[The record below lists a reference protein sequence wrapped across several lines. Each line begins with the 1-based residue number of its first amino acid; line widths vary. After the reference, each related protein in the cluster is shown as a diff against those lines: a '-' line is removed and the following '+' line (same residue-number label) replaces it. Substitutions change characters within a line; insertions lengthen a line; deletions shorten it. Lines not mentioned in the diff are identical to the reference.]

1 MEFRVL
7 GPVVVLDDGGTPL
20 DIGPSQQRA
29 VLALCVLAAPR
40 PVSTARIMDA
50 LWEQEPPPGAVN
62 TVQAYVSKLRRVLE
76 PGRVRRAKPSVL
88 VSRPGGY
95 AIELPPESFDL
106 GRAAAAVAA
115 GRRLLEAGDHAGAAG
130 QFRLALREWRGEPLA
145 GFEDEPWARDEI
157 AHLAELRLSVVED
170 VAQAELALGFGRA
183 LVPELTRLV
192 AAHPLR
198 ERLRRLGAHALYQ
211 AGRQADALALLTEGR
226 RLLVGEL
233 GLDPDPGSRE
243 LERRILEQDP
253 ALTPPPATPR
263 DPAPV
268 AAAPT
273 VPGAVATSVPGD
285 GADTDG
291 PGQREGAL
299 IGRAAE
305 SRALRRA
312 VTADGPRIVLVAGEP
327 GIGKTSLAEDAAAH
341 APVAVF
347 GRCWDGTGAPP
358 FWPWAQ
364 AVRQLTGRHGELAE
378 MLGATGEFALYE
390 AFARLVAEHAAAHG
404 RVLVVLDDLQWA
416 DASSLRLLEFLATTR
431 ACPELT
437 VIATYRDTEVGGPLA
452 RTLATLVRLPHV
464 ERITLGGLGEDA
476 IAEYLRRAGADA
488 TRAAEVARRTG
499 GNPFFLGELVHLDG
513 GEVPGAVADVLRG
526 RMAAISPGAPGV
538 LSAAALL
545 GRDAPLDVLLDV
557 VHDVMDVPRDEVLDV
572 LDAAVRARL
581 LTEHDLVYRFAHDI
595 VRDVL
600 RDGLAPLRRRRLH
613 AGIAAV
619 LERRGTHL
627 AELAHHYR
635 EGLVISGMAAKA
647 IEYARQ
653 AAAHAMAQ
661 FAYEDAVEHLRQAV
675 ALTAQLPVTAARE
688 SRVLRCDLLL
698 GLAEARSA
706 AGMSTQVHASL
717 EEAAEIA
724 DALGDDDRLAR
735 AALGF
740 SDPLSWA
747 MYEEWSAG
755 GALTGRIERAL
766 RSQGEGSPWR
776 SQLLAAFAITGCFTR
791 PVEESCGLAAEA
803 VREAR
808 LREDDRSLLRALSAY
823 EILSRGVAG
832 HAERQAAID
841 EMAEVARRTGD
852 LVAEWLAR
860 EAEHVELVKQGELER
875 ADRLLTWL
883 SDTARRIR
891 QPALLSLTAWLS
903 AIHAYLRGDPGR
915 ALAEAEESARLHPEG
930 AFGRDHA
937 ESRARVFRCLEAR
950 TRGDAAAALALAEE
964 ALARR
969 PGGQP
974 GWRVL
979 RCAALLD
986 LGRRDEAVEVLAG
999 LARDG
1004 FAGMR
1009 GDLAYR
1015 FIPDLLSEVCLAL
1028 GDTAAA
1034 AALHDLL
1041 LPHQG
1046 RLLGWSVT
1054 DLCLARLALA
1064 LDDREDAAR
1073 RLRAALALVR
1083 RSGATLYEKPIL
1095 ALLARL

>member
-40 PVSTARIMDA
+40 PVSTARIVDA

-95 AIELPPESFDL
+95 AIELPPERFDL
-106 GRAAAAVAA
+106 GRAGAAVAA

-130 QFRLALREWRGEPLA
+130 QFRLALQEWRGEPLA

-157 AHLAELRLSVVED
+157 AHLAELRLSIVED
-170 VAQAELALGFGRA
+170 AAQAELALGSGRA

-233 GLDPDPGSRE
+233 GLDPDPRSRE

-253 ALTPPPATPR
+253 ALTPPPATPQ
-263 DPAPV
+263 DPAP
-268 AAAPT
+268 AAE
-273 VPGAVATSVPGD
+273 
-285 GADTDG
+285 ADMEDA
-291 PGQREGAL
+291 GQRESAL
-299 IGRAAE
+299 VGRAAE
-305 SRALRRA
+305 SRVLRRA
-312 VTADGPRIVLVAGEP
+312 VTADGPRIALVAGEP

-416 DASSLRLLEFLATTR
+416 DVSSLRLLEFLATTR

-452 RTLATLVRLPHV
+452 RTLATLVRLPQV

-526 RMAAISPGAPGV
+526 RMAAMPPGAPGV

-581 LTEHDLVYRFAHDI
+581 LTEHDMVYRFAHDI

-661 FAYEDAVEHLRQAV
+661 FAYEDAVEHLRHAV
-675 ALTAQLPVTAARE
+675 ALTGQLPVTAARE

-698 GLAEARSA
+698 GLAEAQSA
-706 AGMSTQVHASL
+706 AGMSVQVHASL

-747 MYEEWSAG
+747 MYEEWAAG

-776 SQLLAAFAITGCFTR
+776 SQLLAAFAVTGCFTR
-791 PVEESCGLAAEA
+791 PVEESCALAAEA

-808 LREDDRSLLRALSAY
+808 PRGDDRSLLRALSAY

-841 EMAEVARRTGD
+841 EMTEVARRTGD

-875 ADRLLTWL
+875 ADLLLTWL

-930 AFGRDHA
+930 ALGRDHA
-937 ESRARVFRCLEAR
+937 ESRAGVFRCLAAR
-950 TRGDAAAALALAEE
+950 IRGDAAAALTLAEE

-969 PGGQP
+969 PGQP
-974 GWRVL
+974 GWLVL

-986 LGRRDEAVEVLAG
+986 LGRRDEAAEVLAG

-1015 FIPDLLSEVCLAL
+1015 FVPDLLSEACLAL

-1064 LDDREDAAR
+1064 RDDREAAGR

-1083 RSGATLYEKPIL
+1083 RSGAALYEKPIL
-1095 ALLARL
+1095 ALLNRV

>member
-7 GPVVVLDDGGTPL
+7 GQVVVLDDGGTPL

-40 PVSTARIMDA
+40 PVSTARIVDA

-95 AIELPPESFDL
+95 AVELPPESFDL
-106 GRAAAAVAA
+106 GRAQAAVAA

-130 QFRLALREWRGEPLA
+130 RLRLALAEWRGEPLA
-145 GFEDEPWARDEI
+145 GFEEESWARDEI

-170 VAQAELALGFGRA
+170 LAQAELALGLGRA

-211 AGRQADALALLTEGR
+211 AGRQADALALLSDGR

-243 LERRILEQDP
+243 LERRILAQDP
-253 ALTPPPATPR
+253 ALTPPPATPH
-263 DPAPV
+263 DPAPAAV
-268 AAAPT
+268 VSPAAPT
-273 VPGAVATSVPGD
+273 AE
-285 GADTDG
+285 AD
-291 PGQREGAL
+291 PNSGQREGAL

-305 SRALRRA
+305 SGVLRRA
-312 VTADGPRIVLVAGEP
+312 VAGDGTRVVLVAGEP

-364 AVRQLTGRHGELAE
+364 AVRHLTGRHGELAE
-378 MLGATGEFALYE
+378 MLGATGEFALYD

-431 ACPELT
+431 ACPDLT

-464 ERITLGGLGEDA
+464 ERITLDGLGEDA

-513 GEVPGAVADVLRG
+513 GEAPGAVADVLRG
-526 RMAAISPGAPGV
+526 RMAAMPPGAPGV

-557 VHDVMDVPRDEVLDV
+557 VRDVMDVPRDEVLDV

-661 FAYEDAVEHLRQAV
+661 FAYEDAVEHLRHAV
-675 ALTAQLPVTAARE
+675 ALTVQLPVTDRE
-688 SRVLRCDLLL
+688 LRCDLLL
-698 GLAEARSA
+698 GLAEAQSA
-706 AGMSTQVHASL
+706 AGMSTQVHATL

-747 MYEEWSAG
+747 MYEEWAAG

-776 SQLLAAFAITGCFTR
+776 SQLLAAFAITGSFTR
-791 PVEESCGLAAEA
+791 PIEESVALAAEA

-808 LREDDRSLLRALSAY
+808 TRGDDGPLLRALSAY

-832 HAERQAAID
+832 KAERQAAID
-841 EMAEVARRTGD
+841 EMTEVARRTGD

-860 EAEHVELVKQGELER
+860 EAEHVELVKQGELGR
-875 ADRLLTWL
+875 AARLLTWL

-891 QPALLSLTAWLS
+891 QPALLSLAAWLS
-903 AIHAYLRGDPGR
+903 AIHAHLRGDTGR
-915 ALAEAEESARLHPEG
+915 ALEEAEESARLHPEG
-930 AFGRDHA
+930 ALGRDHA
-937 ESRARVFRCLEAR
+937 ESRAAVFRCLAAR
-950 TRGDAAAALALAEE
+950 ARGDAATALAVAED
-964 ALARR
+964 ALARQ
-969 PGGQP
+969 PGQP
-974 GWRVL
+974 GWLVL
-979 RCAALLD
+979 RCAVLLD
-986 LGRRDEAVEVLAG
+986 LGRRDEAQEVFAG
-999 LARDG
+999 LAADG

-1015 FIPDLLSEVCLAL
+1015 FIPELLSEACLAL
-1028 GDTAAA
+1028 RDTAAA
-1034 AALHDLL
+1034 PVLHALL
-1041 LPHQG
+1041 LSHRG

-1054 DLCLARLALA
+1054 DLCLARLALVR
-1064 LDDREDAAR
+1064 DDPDTAR
-1073 RLRAALALVR
+1073 RHLRDALALVR
-1083 RSGATLYEKPIL
+1083 GSGVTLYEKPIL
-1095 ALLARL
+1095 ALLARV

>member
-7 GPVVVLDDGGTPL
+7 GPVVVLDDEGTPL
-20 DIGPSQQRA
+20 EIGPSQQRA

-40 PVSTARIMDA
+40 PVSTARIVDA
-50 LWEQEPPPGAVN
+50 LWESEPPPGAVN

-76 PGRVRRAKPSVL
+76 PGRVRRARPSVL

-95 AIELPPESFDL
+95 AIEWPQESIDL
-106 GRAAAAVAA
+106 GRARAAVAA
-115 GRRLLEAGDHAGAAG
+115 GRRSLETGDHAEAARSL
-130 QFRLALREWRGEPLA
+130 RLALAEWRGESLA
-145 GFEDEPWARDEI
+145 GFEEEPWARDEI
-157 AHLAELRLSVVED
+157 AHLAELRLSVTED
-170 VAQAELALGFGRA
+170 LAEAELALGLGRA

-211 AGRQADALALLTEGR
+211 AGRQADALALLSEGR
-226 RLLVGEL
+226 RLLVDEL

-243 LERRILEQDP
+243 LERRILAQDR
-253 ALTPPPATPR
+253 ALTPSPSTPR
-263 DPAPV
+263 HPAP
-268 AAAPT
+268 AAADPER
-273 VPGAVATSVPGD
+273 S
-285 GADTDG
+285 
-291 PGQREGAL
+291 GQRESAL
-299 IGRAAE
+299 VGRAAE
-305 SRALRRA
+305 SGVLRRA
-312 VTADGPRIVLVAGEP
+312 VTADGARVVLVAGEP

-378 MLGATGEFALYE
+378 MLGATGEFALYD
-390 AFARLVAEHAAAHG
+390 AFARLVVEHAAVHG

-431 ACPELT
+431 ACQELT

-464 ERITLGGLGEDA
+464 ERITLDGLGEDA
-476 IAEYLRRAGADA
+476 IAEYLRRAGADV
-488 TRAAEVARRTG
+488 TRAAEVAGRTG

-526 RMAAISPGAPGV
+526 RMAAMPPGASGV

-557 VHDVMDVPRDEVLDV
+557 VRDVAQVPRDEVLDV

-600 RDGLAPLRRRRLH
+600 REGLAPLRRRRLH
-613 AGIAAV
+613 AGIAAA

-661 FAYEDAVEHLRQAV
+661 FAYEDAVEHLRHAV
-675 ALTAQLPVTAARE
+675 ALTAQLPVPDQE
-688 SRVLRCDLLL
+688 LRCDLLL
-698 GLAEARSA
+698 ALAEAQSA
-706 AGMSTQVHASL
+706 AGMSTQVHATL
-717 EEAAEIA
+717 DEAAETA

-747 MYEEWSAG
+747 MYEEWVAG
-755 GALTGRIERAL
+755 GALTGRVERAL

-776 SQLLAAFAITGCFTR
+776 SQLLAAFAITGSFTR
-791 PVEESCGLAAEA
+791 PVEESVALAAEA

-808 LREDDRSLLRALSAY
+808 ARGDDVPLLRALSAY
-823 EILSRGVAG
+823 EILSRGVEGQAG
-832 HAERQAAID
+832 RMAAIE
-841 EMAEVARRTGD
+841 EMIEVARRTGD

-875 ADRLLTWL
+875 AARLLTWL
-883 SDTARRIR
+883 SDTARGIR
-891 QPALLSLTAWLS
+891 QPALLSLAAWLS
-903 AIHAYLRGDPGR
+903 AIDAHLRGDTGR
-915 ALAEAEESARLHPEG
+915 ALAEAEESVRLHPEG
-930 AFGRDHA
+930 ALGRDHA
-937 ESRARVFRCLEAR
+937 ESRAAVFRCLAAR
-950 TRGDAAAALALAEE
+950 ARGDAAAALAVAEE
-964 ALARR
+964 ALAGR
-969 PGGQP
+969 PGQP
-974 GWRVL
+974 AWLVL
-979 RCAALLD
+979 RCAVLLD
-986 LGRRDEAVEVLAG
+986 LGRREEAAEELAG
-999 LARDG
+999 LAGDG
-1004 FAGMR
+1004 FAGSR

-1015 FIPDLLSEVCLAL
+1015 FVPDLLSEACLAL
-1028 GDTAAA
+1028 RDTAAA
-1034 AALHDLL
+1034 PVLHDLL
-1041 LPHQG
+1041 LPQLLPHRG
-1046 RLLGWSVT
+1046 RLLGWSVA
-1054 DLCLARLALA
+1054 DLCLARLALVR
-1064 LDDREDAAR
+1064 DDSDAAR
-1073 RLRAALALVR
+1073 DHLRDALALVR
-1083 RSGATLYEKPIL
+1083 GSGAALFEKPIL
-1095 ALLARL
+1095 ALLDRATG

>member
-40 PVSTARIMDA
+40 PVSTARIVDA
-50 LWEQEPPPGAVN
+50 LWEREPPPGAVN

-76 PGRVRRAKPSVL
+76 PGRVRREKPSVL

-106 GRAAAAVAA
+106 GRAGAAVAA
-115 GRRLLEAGDHAGAAG
+115 GRRLLEAGDHAEAAG
-130 QFRLALREWRGEPLA
+130 RLRLALEEWRGEPLA

-170 VAQAELALGFGRA
+170 VAQAELALGLGRA

-226 RLLVGEL
+226 RVLVGEL
-233 GLDPDPGSRE
+233 GLDPDPRSRE

-253 ALTPPPATPR
+253 ALTPSPPALR
-263 DPAPV
+263 DPAP
-268 AAAPT
+268 T
-273 VPGAVATSVPGD
+273 VTTTATPALTPVPD
-285 GADTDG
+285 ADPDG
-291 PGQREGAL
+291 PGRREDAL

-305 SRALRRA
+305 SRVLRRA
-312 VTADGPRIVLVAGEP
+312 VAADGPRIVLVAGEP

-378 MLGATGEFALYE
+378 ILGATGEFALYE
-390 AFARLVAEHAAAHG
+390 AFARLVAEHAAAHDRAHG

-431 ACPELT
+431 SCRELA
-437 VIATYRDTEVGGPLA
+437 VVATYRDTEVGGPLA

-464 ERITLGGLGEDA
+464 ERIMLGGLGEDA

-488 TRAAEVARRTG
+488 TRVAEVARRTG
-499 GNPFFLGELVHLDG
+499 GNPFFLGELVHLGG

-526 RMAAISPGAPGV
+526 RMAAMPPGAPGV

-557 VHDVMDVPRDEVLDV
+557 VHDVMDVPREEVLDV
-572 LDAAVRARL
+572 LDAAVRGRL

-600 RDGLAPLRRRRLH
+600 RDGLASLRRRRLH

-661 FAYEDAVEHLRQAV
+661 FAYEDAVEHLRHAV
-675 ALTAQLPVTAARE
+675 ALTGQLPVPA
-688 SRVLRCDLLL
+688 SRGSRMLRCDLLL
-698 GLAEARSA
+698 GLAEAQSA

-747 MYEEWSAG
+747 MYEEWAAG

-776 SQLLAAFAITGCFTR
+776 SQLLAAFAVTGCFTR
-791 PVEESCGLAAEA
+791 PVEESCALAAEA

-808 LREDDRSLLRALSAY
+808 LRGDDRSLLRALSAY

-832 HAERQAAID
+832 HAERQAAVD
-841 EMAEVARRTGD
+841 EMTEVARRTGD

-903 AIHAYLRGDPGR
+903 AIHAYLRGDPVR
-915 ALAEAEESARLHPEG
+915 ALAEAEESARVHPEG

-937 ESRARVFRCLEAR
+937 ESRALVFGCLAAR

-969 PGGQP
+969 PGQP

-986 LGRRDEAVEVLAG
+986 LGRRDEAAQVLAG
-999 LARDG
+999 LACDG

-1028 GDTAAA
+1028 DDRAAA

-1064 LDDREDAAR
+1064 TDDREAAGP

-1083 RSGATLYEKPIL
+1083 RSGAVLYEKPIL
-1095 ALLARL
+1095 DLLDRL

>member
-1 MEFRVL
+1 
-7 GPVVVLDDGGTPL
+7 
-20 DIGPSQQRA
+20 
-29 VLALCVLAAPR
+29 
-40 PVSTARIMDA
+40 
-50 LWEQEPPPGAVN
+50 
-62 TVQAYVSKLRRVLE
+62 
-76 PGRVRRAKPSVL
+76 
-88 VSRPGGY
+88 
-95 AIELPPESFDL
+95 
-106 GRAAAAVAA
+106 
-115 GRRLLEAGDHAGAAG
+115 
-130 QFRLALREWRGEPLA
+130 
-145 GFEDEPWARDEI
+145 
-157 AHLAELRLSVVED
+157 
-170 VAQAELALGFGRA
+170 
-183 LVPELTRLV
+183 
-192 AAHPLR
+192 
-198 ERLRRLGAHALYQ
+198 
-211 AGRQADALALLTEGR
+211 
-226 RLLVGEL
+226 
-233 GLDPDPGSRE
+233 
-243 LERRILEQDP
+243 
-253 ALTPPPATPR
+253 PATPHA
-263 DPAPV
+263 PAPAAV
-268 AAAPT
+268 VSPAAPVT
-273 VPGAVATSVPGD
+273 E
-285 GADTDG
+285 ADPD

-305 SRALRRA
+305 SAVLRRA
-312 VTADGPRIVLVAGEP
+312 VAGDGTRVVLVAGEP

-364 AVRQLTGRHGELAE
+364 AVRHLTGRHGELAE
-378 MLGATGEFALYE
+378 MLGATGEFALYD
-390 AFARLVAEHAAAHG
+390 AFARLVAEHAAAHGRVNG

-431 ACPELT
+431 ACPDLT

-464 ERITLGGLGEDA
+464 ERITLDGLGEDA

-513 GEVPGAVADVLRG
+513 GEAPGAVADVLRG
-526 RMAAISPGAPGV
+526 RMAAMPPGASGV

-557 VHDVMDVPRDEVLDV
+557 VRDVMDVPRDEVLDV

-661 FAYEDAVEHLRQAV
+661 FAYEDAAEHLRHAV
-675 ALTAQLPVTAARE
+675 ALTGQLPVPDRE
-688 SRVLRCDLLL
+688 LRCDLLL
-698 GLAEARSA
+698 GLAEAQSA
-706 AGMSTQVHASL
+706 AGMSAQVHVTL

-724 DALGDDDRLAR
+724 DALGDDGRLAR

-747 MYEEWSAG
+747 MYEEWAAG
-755 GALTGRIERAL
+755 GPLTGRIERAL

-776 SQLLAAFAITGCFTR
+776 SQLLAAFAITGSFTR
-791 PVEESCGLAAEA
+791 PVEDSVALAAEA

-808 LREDDRSLLRALSAY
+808 RRGDDGPLLRALSAY

-832 HAERQAAID
+832 QAERQAAID

-875 ADRLLTWL
+875 AARLLTWL

-903 AIHAYLRGDPGR
+903 AIHAHLRGDTAR

-930 AFGRDHA
+930 ALGRDHA
-937 ESRARVFRCLEAR
+937 ESRAAVFRCLAAR
-950 TRGDAAAALALAEE
+950 ARGDAAAALALVEE
-964 ALARR
+964 APAR
-969 PGGQP
+969 PGEP

-979 RCAALLD
+979 RCAVLLD
-986 LGRRDEAVEVLAG
+986 LGRRDEALEVFAG
-999 LARDG
+999 LAADG

-1015 FIPDLLSEVCLAL
+1015 FIPDLLSEACLEL
-1028 GDTAAA
+1028 RDTGAAPV
-1034 AALHDLL
+1034 LHDLL
-1041 LPHQG
+1041 LPHRG

-1054 DLCLARLALA
+1054 DLCLARLTLVRDD
-1064 LDDREDAAR
+1064 LDTAR
-1073 RLRAALALVR
+1073 GHLRDALALVR
-1083 RSGATLYEKPIL
+1083 RSGVTLYEKPIL
-1095 ALLARL
+1095 DLLARV

>member
-1 MEFRVL
+1 MLEFRVL

-40 PVSTARIMDA
+40 PVSTARIVDA

-88 VSRPGGY
+88 LSRPGGY

-130 QFRLALREWRGEPLA
+130 QLRLALKEWRGEPLA

-170 VAQAELALGFGRA
+170 VAQAELALGLGPA

-211 AGRQADALALLTEGR
+211 AGRQADALALLAEGR

-233 GLDPDPGSRE
+233 GLDPDPRSRE

-253 ALTPPPATPR
+253 ALTPPPPPATPH
-263 DPAPV
+263 DPAPT
-268 AAAPT
+268 ATP
-273 VPGAVATSVPGD
+273 VPE
-285 GADTDG
+285 ADTDG
-291 PGQREGAL
+291 PGRREGAL

-305 SRALRRA
+305 SRVLRRA
-312 VTADGPRIVLVAGEP
+312 VTADGPLIVLVAGEP

-390 AFARLVAEHAAAHG
+390 AFARLVAKHAAAHG

-431 ACPELT
+431 ACQELT
-437 VIATYRDTEVGGPLA
+437 VIATYRDTEVSGPLA

-464 ERITLGGLGEDA
+464 ERVTLGGLREDA

-526 RMAAISPGAPGV
+526 RMAAMPPGAPGV

-661 FAYEDAVEHLRQAV
+661 FAYEDAVEHLRHAV
-675 ALTAQLPVTAARE
+675 ALTGQLPVADP
-688 SRVLRCDLLL
+688 VLRCDLLL
-698 GLAEARSA
+698 GLAEAQSA

-747 MYEEWSAG
+747 MYEEWAAG

-766 RSQGEGSPWR
+766 RSQEEGSPWR
-776 SQLLAAFAITGCFTR
+776 SQLLAAFAVTGCFTR
-791 PVEESCGLAAEA
+791 PVEESRALAAEA

-808 LREDDRSLLRALSAY
+808 LRGDDGSLLRALSAY

-841 EMAEVARRTGD
+841 EMTEVARRTGD
-852 LVAEWLAR
+852 LVAEWLVL

-891 QPALLSLTAWLS
+891 QPALLSLAAWLS

-915 ALAEAEESARLHPEG
+915 ALAEAEESVRLHPEG
-930 AFGRDHA
+930 ALGRDHA
-937 ESRARVFRCLEAR
+937 ESRARVFRCLAAR
-950 TRGDAAAALALAEE
+950 MRGDAAAALALAEE

-969 PGGQP
+969 PGQP

-986 LGRRDEAVEVLAG
+986 LGRRGEAAEVLAE
-999 LARDG
+999 LAHGG

-1009 GDLAYR
+1009 GDIAYR

-1028 GDTAAA
+1028 GDRAAA

-1041 LPHQG
+1041 LAHQG

-1064 LDDREDAAR
+1064 RDDREAAGP

-1083 RSGATLYEKPIL
+1083 RSGVALYEKPIL
-1095 ALLARL
+1095 ALLDSV

>member
-1 MEFRVL
+1 MLEFRVL

-40 PVSTARIMDA
+40 PVSTARIVDA
-50 LWEQEPPPGAVN
+50 LWEREPPPGAVN

-88 VSRPGGY
+88 LSRPGGY

-130 QFRLALREWRGEPLA
+130 QLRLALKEWRGEPLA

-170 VAQAELALGFGRA
+170 VAQAELALGLGPA

-233 GLDPDPGSRE
+233 GLDPDPRSRE

-253 ALTPPPATPR
+253 ALTPPPPPAIAH
-263 DPAPV
+263 DPAPI
-268 AAAPT
+268 APP
-273 VPGAVATSVPGD
+273 VPE
-285 GADTDG
+285 ADTDG
-291 PGQREGAL
+291 PGRREGAL

-305 SRALRRA
+305 SRVLRRA
-312 VTADGPRIVLVAGEP
+312 VTADGPLIVLVAGEP

-431 ACPELT
+431 ACQELT
-437 VIATYRDTEVGGPLA
+437 VIATYRDTEVSGPLA

-464 ERITLGGLGEDA
+464 ERVTLGGLGEDA

-526 RMAAISPGAPGV
+526 RMAAMPPGAPGV

-661 FAYEDAVEHLRQAV
+661 FAYEDAVEHLRHAV
-675 ALTAQLPVTAARE
+675 ALTGQLPVAASSE
-688 SRVLRCDLLL
+688 SLVLRCDLLL
-698 GLAEARSA
+698 GLAEAQSA

-747 MYEEWSAG
+747 MYEEWAAG

-776 SQLLAAFAITGCFTR
+776 SQLLAAFAVTGCFTR
-791 PVEESCGLAAEA
+791 PVEESCALAAEA

-808 LREDDRSLLRALSAY
+808 LRGDDGSLLRALSAY

-841 EMAEVARRTGD
+841 EMTEVARRTGD
-852 LVAEWLAR
+852 LVAEWLAL

-891 QPALLSLTAWLS
+891 QPALLSLAAWLS

-915 ALAEAEESARLHPEG
+915 ALAEAEESVRLHPEG
-930 AFGRDHA
+930 ALGRDHA
-937 ESRARVFRCLEAR
+937 ESRARVFRCLAAR

-969 PGGQP
+969 PGQP

-986 LGRRDEAVEVLAG
+986 LGRRDEAAEVLTE
-999 LARDG
+999 LAHDG

-1009 GDLAYR
+1009 GDIAYR

-1028 GDTAAA
+1028 ADRAAA

-1064 LDDREDAAR
+1064 RDDRDAAGP

-1083 RSGATLYEKPIL
+1083 RSGVALYEKPIL
-1095 ALLARL
+1095 ALLNSV

>member
-20 DIGPSQQRA
+20 DVGPSQQRA

-40 PVSTARIMDA
+40 PVSMARIVDA

-76 PGRVRRAKPSVL
+76 PGRVRRARASVL

-95 AIELPPESFDL
+95 AIELPPESVDL
-106 GRAAAAVAA
+106 GRAEAAVAA
-115 GRRLLEAGDHAGAAG
+115 GRRLLEAGDHAGAAE
-130 QFRLALREWRGEPLA
+130 RLRFALAEWRGEPLA

-157 AHLAELRLSVVED
+157 AHLTELRLSVIED
-170 VAQAELALGFGRA
+170 VAQAELALGAGRA

-192 AAHPLR
+192 TAHPLR

-211 AGRQADALALLTEGR
+211 AGRQADALALLAEGR
-226 RLLVGEL
+226 RLLIGEL

-253 ALTPPPATPR
+253 SLRPPPAAPR
-263 DPAPV
+263 APETMAPMTV
-268 AAAPT
+268 ASAAATPVT
-273 VPGAVATSVPGD
+273 GAGTDTG
-285 GADTDG
+285 GAG
-291 PGQREGAL
+291 RQEGAL
-299 IGRAAE
+299 IGRSAE
-305 SRALRRA
+305 SRVLRRA
-312 VTADGPRIVLVAGEP
+312 VAADGTRIVLVAGEP

-364 AVRQLTGRHGELAE
+364 AARQLTGRHGELAE
-378 MLGATGEFALYE
+378 VLGATGEFALYE
-390 AFARLVAEHAAAHG
+390 AFARLVAEHAAAQG

-431 ACPELT
+431 ACPGLT
-437 VIATYRDTEVGGPLA
+437 VIATYRDTEVGGPLS
-452 RTLATLVRLPHV
+452 RTLATLVRLPQV

-476 IAEYLRRAGADA
+476 IAEYLRRSGGDA
-488 TRAAEVARRTG
+488 ARAAEVARRTG

-513 GEVPGAVADVLRG
+513 GEAPAAVADVLRG
-526 RMAAISPGAPGV
+526 RMAAMPPGAPGV

-613 AGIAAV
+613 AAIAAV

-661 FAYEDAVEHLRQAV
+661 FAYEDAVEHLRHAV
-675 ALTAQLPVTAARE
+675 ALTGQLPVPAATG
-688 SRVLRCDLLL
+688 SRALRCDLLL
-698 GLAEARSA
+698 GLAEAQSA

-747 MYEEWSAG
+747 MYEEWAAG
-755 GALTGRIERAL
+755 SALTGRIERAL
-766 RSQGEGSPWR
+766 RSQEEGSPWR

-791 PVEESCGLAAEA
+791 PVEESVALAAEA

-808 LREDDRSLLRALSAY
+808 LRGDDGSLLRALSAY

-832 HAERQAAID
+832 QAERQAAID
-841 EMAEVARRTGD
+841 EMAEVARRSGD

-875 ADRLLTWL
+875 AYRLLTWL

-891 QPALLSLTAWLS
+891 QPALLSLSAWLS

-915 ALAEAEESARLHPEG
+915 ALEEAEESARLHPEG
-930 AFGRDHA
+930 ALGRDHA
-937 ESRARVFRCLEAR
+937 ESRAGVFRCLAAR
-950 TRGDAAAALALAEE
+950 MRGDAAAALTLAEE

-969 PGGQP
+969 PGQP

-986 LGRRDEAVEVLAG
+986 LGRREEALEVFAG
-999 LARDG
+999 LARDD

-1009 GDLAYR
+1009 GDFAYR
-1015 FIPDLLSEVCLAL
+1015 FIPDLLSEACLAL
-1028 GDTAAA
+1028 RDTAAA
-1034 AALHDLL
+1034 SALRELL
-1041 LPHQG
+1041 LPHRG
-1046 RLLGWSVT
+1046 RLLGWAVT

-1064 LDDREDAAR
+1064 RDDRETAR
-1073 RLRAALALVR
+1073 RHLRDALALVR

-1095 ALLARL
+1095 ALQTRV

>member
-7 GPVVVLDDGGTPL
+7 GPVVVLGDGGTPL

-40 PVSTARIMDA
+40 PVSTARIVDA

-95 AIELPPESFDL
+95 AVELPPESFDL
-106 GRAAAAVAA
+106 GRAQAAVAA

-130 QFRLALREWRGEPLA
+130 RLRLALAEWRGEPLA
-145 GFEDEPWARDEI
+145 GFEEEPWARDEI
-157 AHLAELRLSVVED
+157 AHLAELRLAIVED
-170 VAQAELALGFGRA
+170 VAQAELALGLGRA

-192 AAHPLR
+192 TAHPLR

-211 AGRQADALALLTEGR
+211 AGRQADALALLSEGR

-243 LERRILEQDP
+243 LEQRILAQDP
-253 ALTPPPATPR
+253 ALTPPPAAPHA
-263 DPAPV
+263 PAPAAV
-268 AAAPT
+268 VSPAAPAAEADPDSGPREE
-273 VPGAVATSVPGD
+273 PGRP
-285 GADTDG
+285 
-291 PGQREGAL
+291 EGAL

-305 SRALRRA
+305 SAALRRA
-312 VTADGPRIVLVAGEP
+312 VAADGTRVVLVAGEP

-364 AVRQLTGRHGELAE
+364 AVRHLTGRHGELAE
-378 MLGATGEFALYE
+378 MLGATGEFALYD
-390 AFARLVAEHAAAHG
+390 AFARLVAEHAAAHGRVKG

-431 ACPELT
+431 ACPDLT

-464 ERITLGGLGEDA
+464 ERITLDGLGEEA

-513 GEVPGAVADVLRG
+513 GEAPGAVADVLRG
-526 RMAAISPGAPGV
+526 RMAAMPPGASGV

-557 VHDVMDVPRDEVLDV
+557 VRDVMDVPRDEVLDV

-661 FAYEDAVEHLRQAV
+661 FAYEDAAEHLRHAV
-675 ALTAQLPVTAARE
+675 ALTAQLPVTDRE
-688 SRVLRCDLLL
+688 LRCDLLL
-698 GLAEARSA
+698 ELAEAQSA
-706 AGMSTQVHASL
+706 AGMSTQVHATL

-747 MYEEWSAG
+747 MYEEWAAG

-766 RSQGEGSPWR
+766 RGQGEGSPWR
-776 SQLLAAFAITGCFTR
+776 SQLLAAFAITGSFTR
-791 PVEESCGLAAEA
+791 PVEESVALAAEA

-808 LREDDRSLLRALSAY
+808 GRGDDGPLLRALSAY

-832 HAERQAAID
+832 QAGRQAAID
-841 EMAEVARRTGD
+841 EMTEVARRTGD

-875 ADRLLTWL
+875 AARLLTWL

-903 AIHAYLRGDPGR
+903 AIHAHLRGDTGR

-930 AFGRDHA
+930 AMGRDHA
-937 ESRARVFRCLEAR
+937 ESRAAVFRCLAAR
-950 TRGDAAAALALAEE
+950 ARGDAAAALALAEE
-964 ALARR
+964 APARR
-969 PGGQP
+969 PGEP

-979 RCAALLD
+979 RCAVLLD
-986 LGRRDEAVEVLAG
+986 LGRRDEALEVFAG
-999 LARDG
+999 LAADG
-1004 FAGMR
+1004 FARMR

-1015 FIPDLLSEVCLAL
+1015 FIPDLLSEACLAL
-1028 GDTAAA
+1028 RDTAAA
-1034 AALHDLL
+1034 PVLHDLL
-1041 LPHQG
+1041 LPHRG

-1054 DLCLARLALA
+1054 DLCLARLALVR
-1064 LDDREDAAR
+1064 DDGDTAR
-1073 RLRAALALVR
+1073 RHLRDALALVR
-1083 RSGATLYEKPIL
+1083 RSGVTLYEKPIL
-1095 ALLARL
+1095 ALLARV